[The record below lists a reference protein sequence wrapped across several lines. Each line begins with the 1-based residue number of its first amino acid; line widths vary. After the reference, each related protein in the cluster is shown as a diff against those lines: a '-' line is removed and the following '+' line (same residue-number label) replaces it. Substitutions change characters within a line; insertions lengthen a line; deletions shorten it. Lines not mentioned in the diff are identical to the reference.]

1 MDEMP
6 QIRELATSDLCLLTY
21 VQHMAET
28 AQSDAA
34 KRLFESFVEQERR
47 RLPANGAYQLHK
59 IGAQDPTAA
68 N

>member
-34 KRLFESFVEQERR
+34 KRLFESFVEQERVR
-47 RLPANGAYQLHK
+47 NKQCREEEER
-59 IGAQDPTAA
+59 
-68 N
+68 